1 MHHDPTKD
9 SSKILGSH
17 AKLLS
22 SRDVRA
28 NEASFYMWQSM
39 EGMTVMVK
47 KSYQIDDTFR
57 GGKDFF
63 K

>member
-9 SSKILGSH
+9 SSKILGNH
-17 AKLLS
+17 AKLLC
-22 SRDVRA
+22 SRDVIA